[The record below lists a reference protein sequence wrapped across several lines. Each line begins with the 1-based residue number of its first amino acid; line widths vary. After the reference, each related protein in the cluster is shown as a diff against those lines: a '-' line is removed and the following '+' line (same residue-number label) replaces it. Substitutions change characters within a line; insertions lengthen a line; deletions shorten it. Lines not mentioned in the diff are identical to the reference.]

1 VEGTIM
7 PEHRRER
14 RNIAER
20 LSSAGLSL
28 QEDAVRKA
36 ILKAFA
42 DQGQAPSVR
51 AIQFSG
57 PVPISLFPPP

>member
-1 VEGTIM
+1 M

-36 ILKAFA
+36 ILKVFA
-42 DQGQAPSVR
+42 DQGKTPSVQELAHALER
-51 AIQFSG
+51 
-57 PVPISLFPPP
+57 